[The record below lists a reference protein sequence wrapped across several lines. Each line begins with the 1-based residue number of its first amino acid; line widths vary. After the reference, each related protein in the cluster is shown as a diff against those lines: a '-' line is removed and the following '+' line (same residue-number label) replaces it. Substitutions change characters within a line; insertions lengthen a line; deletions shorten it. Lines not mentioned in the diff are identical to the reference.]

1 LSQNKIW
8 LARTRGVGVLSQE
21 DAIAYGVSGPNLRA
35 SGLAFDLRKN
45 QPYSGYDQFEFE
57 VPTRPEGDCYARY
70 LVRIEEMRQSL
81 RIARQ
86 ALEGLPEGPIMDPS
100 WPTPPASFFPTATR

>member
-1 LSQNKIW
+1 LDEYEDLLSQNKIW

-45 QPYSGYDQFEFE
+45 QPYSGYDRFEFE
-57 VPTRPEGDCYARY
+57 VPSRPEGDCYARY
-70 LVRIEEMRQSL
+70 LVRLEEMRQSL

-86 ALEGLPEGPIMDPS
+86 ALDPS